1 MFKMDTAITWFFHS
15 ILKKLIITLQS
26 NPTPLE
32 YRKRRELNKSG
43 KSSLIPFLITQR
55 FLLFV

>member
-1 MFKMDTAITWFFHS
+1 MFKMETAITWFFHS
-15 ILKKLIITLQS
+15 MLKKLIITLQS

-32 YRKRRELNKSG
+32 YRKRRELNKPG
-43 KSSLIPFLITQR
+43 KSSLIPFLNKHR